1 MDCLLI
7 RGDTFHT
14 QGSYQGEGESY
25 PILNTSK
32 SSSALFIRNRPLN
45 IELQG
50 WFVKMGQGGFQQS
63 HIHAPGW
70 VSGIV
75 YLKTIDDPLT
85 DQGAIE
91 FGRANYDFLTD
102 NDNQEVYLYKP
113 RIGDIILFPS
123 SLFHR
128 TIPIESKKERSL
140 I

>member
-1 MDCLLI
+1 MDLI
-7 RGDTFHT
+7 WEPKFKATIGGEQTDNGLFAHQRRHISILKEVIKKRFI
-14 QGSYQGEGESY
+14 SYFEYFQ
-25 PILNTSK
+25 

-63 HIHAPGW
+63 HIHASGW

-91 FGRANYDFLTD
+91 FVEQIMTF
-102 NDNQEVYLYKP
+102 
-113 RIGDIILFPS
+113 
-123 SLFHR
+123 
-128 TIPIESKKERSL
+128 
-140 I
+140 